1 MMRTVGL
8 AVAMAALAGAA
19 QAQVAVG
26 AHVGT
31 PGVGVEAQLSLG
43 PVFTLRGSIDRL
55 GHDFDESYDGI
66 DYGGEFDF
74 NTVGAFID
82 LHPFA
87 NGFLISG
94 GAYLGERKIRLDAE
108 PTVPV
113 EIGGAVF
120 TPSQV
125 GQLSGAVTLSDL
137 SPFIGVGFDNTFTRP
152 GRWGVR
158 AILGAALSEDPDVA
172 LDSTG
177 GSLSNNAAFR
187 ARLEDEADRIRD
199 ETDYGL
205 FPVAQIGLTYR
216 F

>member
-1 MMRTVGL
+1 MMRAVGL
-8 AVAMAALAGAA
+8 AVALTALAGAA
-19 QAQVAVG
+19 QAQVAIG
-26 AHVGT
+26 ANVGT

-66 DYGGEFDF
+66 DYGGDFDF
-74 NTVGAFID
+74 DTVGAFID

-94 GAYLGERKIRLDAE
+94 GAYLGDRKIRLEAE

-113 EIGGAVF
+113 EIGGATF

-125 GQLSGAVTLSDL
+125 GRLSGAIALSDL
-137 SPFIGVGFDNTFTRP
+137 SPFVGVGFDNTFTRE

-158 AILGAALSEDPDVA
+158 AMLGESVAEAGGYAALVKQVVADEPDLA
-172 LDSTG
+172 
-177 GSLSNNAAFR
+177 
-187 ARLEDEADRIRD
+187 
-199 ETDYGL
+199 
-205 FPVAQIGLTYR
+205 
-216 F
+216 